1 MSSPMTQE
9 QRYIKMTETPIS
21 RLIPSLAVPTIISM
35 LVTSIYNM
43 ADTFFVSQISTSASA
58 AVGVSYSLMSMIQAL
73 GFTLGM
79 GSGNYLSRVLGSRD
93 TEKAERIAS
102 TGFYSAI
109 FVGLLFALICL
120 PNLDRVV
127 RLLGATDTIAPYA
140 KDYARYILIAA
151 PVMTGALSMNNLLRF
166 QGLAVYSMIGITT
179 GGILNMILDPI
190 FIFGLDLGISGA
202 ALATAISQCISFGIL
217 FFQSLLRKDCVHLKP
232 GKITLSFSLYGEILH
247 GGIPSLCRQG
257 VASFATAALNLAA
270 NPFGDAA
277 IAALSIVSRYM
288 MFIVSAMIGF
298 GQGFQPVC
306 GFNFGAK
313 RYDRVLESFWFCVKV
328 SAVFLTTLAVVSFIG
343 APQIMR
349 VFRKED
355 LDVIEIGT
363 WAMRFQCLTLP
374 LSAWIVMSNMLT
386 QTIGYGFRA
395 SFVAA
400 GRQGLFLIPA
410 LFVLPVRFGIRG
422 LQWCQPVADALTFVL
437 GAVIVL
443 GILKELKGKAAE
455 ADKEPRNVA

>member
-217 FFQSLLRKDCVHLKP
+217 FFQSLLRKD
-232 GKITLSFSLYGEILH
+232 
-247 GGIPSLCRQG
+247 
-257 VASFATAALNLAA
+257 
-270 NPFGDAA
+270 
-277 IAALSIVSRYM
+277 
-288 MFIVSAMIGF
+288 
-298 GQGFQPVC
+298 
-306 GFNFGAK
+306 
-313 RYDRVLESFWFCVKV
+313 
-328 SAVFLTTLAVVSFIG
+328 
-343 APQIMR
+343 
-349 VFRKED
+349 
-355 LDVIEIGT
+355 
-363 WAMRFQCLTLP
+363 
-374 LSAWIVMSNMLT
+374 
-386 QTIGYGFRA
+386 
-395 SFVAA
+395 
-400 GRQGLFLIPA
+400 
-410 LFVLPVRFGIRG
+410 
-422 LQWCQPVADALTFVL
+422 
-437 GAVIVL
+437 
-443 GILKELKGKAAE
+443 
-455 ADKEPRNVA
+455 

>member
-1 MSSPMTQE
+1 MTQE

-232 GKITLSFSLYGEILH
+232 GKITLSLSRRDPPRRNPIPLPSGRCKYCHCGIKPCGKPLRGRGNRGTFDREPLH
-247 GGIPSLCRQG
+247 DVYRLRHDRIRAGLPAG
-257 VASFATAALNLAA
+257 VWIQLRS
-270 NPFGDAA
+270 
-277 IAALSIVSRYM
+277 
-288 MFIVSAMIGF
+288 
-298 GQGFQPVC
+298 
-306 GFNFGAK
+306 
-313 RYDRVLESFWFCVKV
+313 E
-328 SAVFLTTLAVVSFIG
+328 AV
-343 APQIMR
+343 
-349 VFRKED
+349 
-355 LDVIEIGT
+355 
-363 WAMRFQCLTLP
+363 
-374 LSAWIVMSNMLT
+374 
-386 QTIGYGFRA
+386 
-395 SFVAA
+395 
-400 GRQGLFLIPA
+400 
-410 LFVLPVRFGIRG
+410 
-422 LQWCQPVADALTFVL
+422 
-437 GAVIVL
+437 
-443 GILKELKGKAAE
+443 
-455 ADKEPRNVA
+455 

>member
-1 MSSPMTQE
+1 MTQE

-58 AVGVSYSLMSMIQAL
+58 AVGVSYSLMAMIQAL

-190 FIFGLDLGISGA
+190 FIFGLDLGISA
-202 ALATAISQCISFGIL
+202 RRWQQRFKPVH
-217 FFQSLLRKDCVHLKP
+217 QLRDPVFPELIKKRLCPFKAGKDH
-232 GKITLSFSLYGEILH
+232 
-247 GGIPSLCRQG
+247 
-257 VASFATAALNLAA
+257 
-270 NPFGDAA
+270 
-277 IAALSIVSRYM
+277 
-288 MFIVSAMIGF
+288 
-298 GQGFQPVC
+298 
-306 GFNFGAK
+306 
-313 RYDRVLESFWFCVKV
+313 
-328 SAVFLTTLAVVSFIG
+328 
-343 APQIMR
+343 
-349 VFRKED
+349 
-355 LDVIEIGT
+355 
-363 WAMRFQCLTLP
+363 TLP
-374 LSAWIVMSNMLT
+374 FPLRRDPPRRNPIPLPSGRCKYCHCGIKPCGKPLRGRGNRGTFDREPLHDVYRLRHDR
-386 QTIGYGFRA
+386 IRA
-395 SFVAA
+395 GLPA
-400 GRQGLFLIPA
+400 G
-410 LFVLPVRFGIRG
+410 VRIQLRSE
-422 LQWCQPVADALTFVL
+422 
-437 GAVIVL
+437 AV
-443 GILKELKGKAAE
+443 
-455 ADKEPRNVA
+455 